1 MKNYYNSFLFPTDLR
16 GIPRGPRTPAEAAGV
31 GFRPPSPG
39 TSGSDTYIG
48 TSDESSRQTALE
60 SGSDT
65 YIATSDES
73 RRTSA
78 LDSGSDS
85 YLSSESSSCAE
96 SLPKRLRLDDSVGRV
111 SAPPLKEVR
120 DKL

>member
-1 MKNYYNSFLFPTDLR
+1 MSASGHLR
-16 GIPRGPRTPAEAAGV
+16 LA
-31 GFRPPSPG
+31 SPG

-48 TSDESSRQTALE
+48 TSDESSRQTSALE

-65 YIATSDES
+65 YVGTSDES

-111 SAPPLKEVR
+111 SAPPSKEVR

>member
-1 MKNYYNSFLFPTDLR
+1 MSAFGHLR
-16 GIPRGPRTPAEAAGV
+16 LS
-31 GFRPPSPG
+31 SPG

-85 YLSSESSSCAE
+85 YLSSDSSCAE

-111 SAPPLKEVR
+111 SAPPAKEVR